1 MLGELIHSSSSILS
15 NTWTQ
20 GITII
25 LNLKGTV
32 SEISSYPLC
41 KDGNERFRGSDSNY
55 KRRSKLEIHQIL
67 ENLGNFPNS

>member
-32 SEISSYPLC
+32 SEISSDPLC
-41 KDGNERFRGSDSNY
+41 KDGNERFGGSDSN
-55 KRRSKLEIHQIL
+55 
-67 ENLGNFPNS
+67 